1 MNKKYQNLEEKIVQK
16 IKSHGPISVD
26 EYMELCLSD
35 KDFGYYINSKPIG
48 KNDDFITSPEI
59 SQMFGELIAVWLI
72 DLWFKIDKPKIN
84 IIELGPGNGI
94 MMQDILRV
102 SKNFNDFYS
111 SIKIWL
117 YEQSNVLSKI
127 QRENIN
133 HPFKHF
139 SSLDDLPNGINFV
152 VANEFFDAIPIKQY
166 LFNNNKFRERVVS
179 IDQQNNLTF
188 ESIEVTSDHLSISNR
203 EIEYPTNGQLYEISP
218 MQDTMLEKIFSKIQN
233 NGGLLVIDYAK
244 TNGPSGD
251 TLQALSKHK
260 KVSIFHKPGE
270 SDLTSHIDFSRYSYI
285 SKKNNIQSY
294 GPITQRD
301 FLIGLGIDQ
310 RYQILRE
317 NSNDSQLDKL
327 YRQYHRLID
336 KDKMGELFKV
346 MYFSNNPKTVPITIT

>member
-1 MNKKYQNLEEKIVQK
+1 MLVANQ
-16 IKSHGPISVD
+16 
-26 EYMELCLSD
+26 
-35 KDFGYYINSKPIG
+35 
-48 KNDDFITSPEI
+48 
-59 SQMFGELIAVWLI
+59 
-72 DLWFKIDKPKIN
+72 
-84 IIELGPGNGI
+84 II
-94 MMQDILRV
+94 
-102 SKNFNDFYS
+102 
-111 SIKIWL
+111 
-117 YEQSNVLSKI
+117 SKI
-127 QRENIN
+127 QPIIGIIQSSCH
-133 HPFKHF
+133 HP
-139 SSLDDLPNGINFV
+139 LLPMSCNLLLPAAKPGI
-152 VANEFFDAIPIKQY
+152 
-166 LFNNNKFRERVVS
+166 
-179 IDQQNNLTF
+179 
-188 ESIEVTSDHLSISNR
+188 
-203 EIEYPTNGQLYEISP
+203 TNTN
-218 MQDTMLEKIFSKIQN
+218 DTMLEKIFSNIQN

-270 SDLTSHIDFSRYSYI
+270 SDLTSHVDFNQYSYI